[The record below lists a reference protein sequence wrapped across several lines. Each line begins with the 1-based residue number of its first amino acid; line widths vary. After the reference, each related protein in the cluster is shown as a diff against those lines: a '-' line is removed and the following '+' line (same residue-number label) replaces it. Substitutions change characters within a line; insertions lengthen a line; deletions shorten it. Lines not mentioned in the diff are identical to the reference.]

1 MLKLIDRLTIGLS
14 HSFVQISGEAK
25 EKERGMHNECL
36 ASYFYKAVGE
46 IWAKAAE
53 LPIVNMSKN
62 MEVIPAINCAI
73 KDTGCVREKV
83 RVAERFSEWIHLDVA
98 DGRFTF
104 NKTWGEPKLWK
115 NLKTKLKLEVH
126 LMVES
131 PEKHV
136 GEWLEAGAK
145 RLIVHAETINSETVE
160 EIFTMAKAYG
170 AEVML
175 AFSPETS
182 PESAAAYSGK
192 FSEFQILAVHP
203 GLPAQN
209 FLSLCLEKIKV
220 LRAAHPKAKIEVDGG
235 INEITG
241 KMAKQAGAD
250 ILISASYIFGALNIK
265 EIYKKLKSV

>member
-1 MLKLIDRLTIGLS
+1 
-14 HSFVQISGEAK
+14 
-25 EKERGMHNECL
+25 MHNECL

-104 NKTWGEPKLWK
+104 NKTWGDAGEWIGLAS
-115 NLKTKLKLEVH
+115 KLKLEVH
-126 LMVES
+126 LMVEE
-131 PEKHV
+131 PEKV
-136 GEWLEAGAK
+136 AREWLDAGAK
-145 RLIVHAETINSETVE
+145 RLIIHAETISKETSE
-160 EIFTMAKAYG
+160 EIIALAKNYG

-175 AFSPETS
+175 SFSPETGL
-182 PESAAAYSGK
+182 EKAADYLDS

-209 FLSLCLEKIKV
+209 FLPLVLGKV
-220 LRAAHPKAKIEVDGG
+220 KALRGKYPGAKIEVDGG
-235 INEITG
+235 INSDTG
-241 KMAKQAGAD
+241 ARAKGVGAD
-250 ILISASYIFGALNIK
+250 ILISASYIFGNINP
-265 EIYKKLKSV
+265 KSAYENLRNC